1 MNAIQLTLPNPAPPT
16 VGRSCGLEKR
26 EQEQVAWLD
35 LNEFLVPKPT
45 ATFFMKVVGDSMAGA
60 GIFHDD
66 LLVVDRS
73 LEAKTGNIIVA
84 TLDGNWMVKRLL
96 DDGERIFLQSE
107 SEGVPLLEVGE
118 GREFRLFGVVRW
130 VLHQP

>member
-1 MNAIQLTLPNPAPPT
+1 M
-16 VGRSCGLEKR
+16 
-26 EQEQVAWLD
+26 
-35 LNEFLVPKPT
+35 
-45 ATFFMKVVGDSMAGA
+45 
-60 GIFHDD
+60 
-66 LLVVDRS
+66 VDRS

-107 SEGVPLLEVGE
+107 SEGTPLLEVGE

-130 VLHQP
+130 VLHRP